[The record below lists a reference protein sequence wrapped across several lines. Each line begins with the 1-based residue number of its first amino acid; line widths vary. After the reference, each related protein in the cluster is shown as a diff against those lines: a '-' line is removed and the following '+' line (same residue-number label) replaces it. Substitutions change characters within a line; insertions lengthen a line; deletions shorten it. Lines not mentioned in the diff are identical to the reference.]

1 MAERYFP
8 NFQDIE
14 NMDLSIIQ
22 KFVLDDPERTEF
34 LERFIDFDISEEFTS
49 PDSLC
54 VVISVIDNN
63 KTRKS
68 IHALFKKCVN
78 PHVILD
84 AGNEDVYGQ
93 VTLSSYYPH
102 YAERFKNYWEIH
114 PEMEEFNDGVKA
126 GPSCAEHD
134 EEAAN
139 AGVVQTMSANTV
151 SANIVTS
158 YLEKLVRFDFSVENE
173 TKFTFSEKTYT
184 LSYY

>member
-14 NMDLSIIQ
+14 GMELSIIQ
-22 KFVLDDPERTEF
+22 KFVLDDLERNEF

-54 VVISVIDNN
+54 IVISAIDNN
-63 KTRKS
+63 KTRKA
-68 IHALFKKCVN
+68 IHSLFKKCEN
-78 PHVILD
+78 PHIILD

-93 VTLSSYYPH
+93 VTLSSYYPF

-134 EEAAN
+134 EQAAN
-139 AGVVQTMSANTV
+139 AGVIQTMSANTV

-158 YLEKLVRFDFSVENE
+158 YLERLVRFDLSVENE
-173 TKFTFSEKTYT
+173 TKFTFSEKTYN